1 MDARINMGFENLGS
15 TTGTLYKI
23 LEDGTYEEVARN
35 VSIDSCLNFDGSEE
49 DDGIDEIV
57 FTLPNLKSCSF
68 TARFGDDVVSE
79 QDAEFV
85 EE

>member
-1 MDARINMGFENLGS
+1 MGFENLGT

-23 LEDGTYEEVARN
+23 LDDGTYEEVARN
-35 VSIDSCLNFDGSEE
+35 VSIDSCPNFDGSEEDE

-57 FTLPNLKSCSF
+57 FTLRSLKSGSF
-68 TARFGDDVVSE
+68 TARARIGDDIVSE

>member
-1 MDARINMGFENLGS
+1 MGFENLGP
-15 TTGTLYKI
+15 TTGTLYRMKD
-23 LEDGTYEEVARN
+23 DGTYEEVARN
-35 VSIDSCLNFDGSEE
+35 VSMSSCPNFDGSEK

-57 FTLPNLKSCSF
+57 FTLPNLKSGSF

-79 QDAEFV
+79 QDVEFV

>member
-1 MDARINMGFENLGS
+1 MGFENLGP

-23 LEDGTYEEVARN
+23 LDDGTYEEVARN
-35 VSIDSCLNFDGSEE
+35 VSIDICPNFDGSEE

-57 FTLPNLKSCSF
+57 FTLPSHKSGSF
-68 TARFGDDVVSE
+68 TASFGDDVVSE

>member
-1 MDARINMGFENLGS
+1 MGFENLGT
-15 TTGTLYKI
+15 TTGTLYRIK
-23 LEDGTYEEVARN
+23 EDGSYEEVARN
-35 VSIDSCLNFDGSEE
+35 VSMGSCPNFDGSEA

-57 FTLPNLKSCSF
+57 FTLRNLKSGSF

>member
-1 MDARINMGFENLGS
+1 MGFENLGP
-15 TTGTLYKI
+15 TTGTLYRM
-23 LEDGTYEEVARN
+23 LDDGTYEEVARN
-35 VSIDSCLNFDGSEE
+35 VSMSGCPNFDGSEE

-57 FTLPNLKSCSF
+57 FTLRNLKSGSF
-68 TARFGDDVVSE
+68 TARLGDDIVSE

>member
-1 MDARINMGFENLGS
+1 MGFKNLGP
-15 TTGTLYKI
+15 TTGTLYRMKD
-23 LEDGTYEEVARN
+23 DGTYEEVARN
-35 VSIDSCLNFDGSEE
+35 VSMSGCLNFDGFEEEE

-57 FTLPNLKSCSF
+57 FTLRNLKSGTF
-68 TARFGDDVVSE
+68 TARLGDDVVSE

>member
-1 MDARINMGFENLGS
+1 MGFEIEP
-15 TTGTLYKI
+15 TIGTLYKI
-23 LEDGTYEEVARN
+23 KEDGSYEELARM
-35 VSIDSCLNFDGSEE
+35 SIDNCPSFDDSEE

-57 FTLPNLKSCSF
+57 FTLPSHKSGSF
-68 TARFGDDVVSE
+68 TARLGDDIVSE